1 LFRPSDI
8 AKLGKKKPME
18 EDSSIGV
25 KYLKVLRK
33 VLIFSGYVVKVFPV
47 WMKVFE
53 SLMKV
58 FRLGEQHSPLNKNP
72 DNLANTQSYRGEN
85 N

>member
-25 KYLKVLRK
+25 KYLKVSRK
-33 VLIFSGYVVKVFPV
+33 VLIFSGCVVKVFPV
-47 WMKVFE
+47 RVKVFE
-53 SLMKV
+53 SYVKV
-58 FRLGEQHSPLNKNP
+58 F
-72 DNLANTQSYRGEN
+72 
-85 N
+85 

>member
-1 LFRPSDI
+1 MRKLFRPSDI

-25 KYLKVLRK
+25 KYLKVSRK

-47 WMKVFE
+47 WVKVFE
-53 SLMKV
+53 SYVKV

-72 DNLANTQSYRGEN
+72 DNLANTQS
-85 N
+85 

>member
-25 KYLKVLRK
+25 KYLKVSRK

-47 WMKVFE
+47 RVKVFE

-58 FRLGEQHSPLNKNP
+58 FRLGEQHSP
-72 DNLANTQSYRGEN
+72 
-85 N
+85 

>member
-25 KYLKVLRK
+25 KYLKVSRK
-33 VLIFSGYVVKVFPV
+33 VLIFSVCVVKVFPV
-47 WMKVFE
+47 WVKVFE
-53 SLMKV
+53 SYVKV
-58 FRLGEQHSPLNKNP
+58 FRRLSGICCVILGEAKDL
-72 DNLANTQSYRGEN
+72 
-85 N
+85 